1 MADVADMLL
10 QQGFKNA
17 SEVPDVAGAMTKGAQ
32 LAESINQ
39 IQLSRAQF
47 EQQKQQQ
54 YVAKIEK
61 FSSLYETAAKLPPG
75 SARNNLYKTVIPKT
89 RDALGLQAEF
99 PDDSLQMINSA
110 PEVIGYLKAKV
121 EAGDMTLP
129 QLLQNMQDPQWIA
142 DNIPAAIQEKAGQD
156 LTPQVTDNMQALS
169 DAEKFRLTERNNRE
183 QSMIQAGLQADR
195 AAADDARSG
204 QKKLSEEV
212 AKQYAQYASGGGKA
226 GIKSAL
232 GNLTEAAEALDKG
245 TIQTG
250 GVSTKIPGFKSD
262 DAQSMINPEM
272 IAMKA
277 KAQGALN
284 TVLRA
289 TLGAQFTEG
298 EGQRVLN
305 QVWDDRQPPKVN
317 AQKIRSKISELRENV
332 KGAEAEFKRF
342 GFLKE
347 EGIANWKPK
356 VSGLKSKAQ
365 QLPKEEQKKFLDAL
379 SNKLNVPVGELRKE
393 LGI

>member
-129 QLLQNMQDPQWIA
+129 QLLQSMQDPQWIA
-142 DNIPAAIQEKAGQD
+142 DNIPAALQEKAGQD
-156 LTPQVTDNMQALS
+156 LTPQVTDSMESLQA
-169 DAEKFRLTERNNRE
+169 AESTRIQQAATKENARIMAQNRE
-183 QSMIQAGLQADR
+183 QAAI
-195 AAADDARSG
+195 AADERAPDVDLRKKVNADYRTWTTGGGSAAYNSYRDILKRSI
-204 QKKLSEEV
+204 KKLENNEV
-212 AKQYAQYASGGGKA
+212 VLGTKGKKIGSTLASDETSLAWLDEDAKV
-226 GIKSAL
+226 L
-232 GNLTEAAEALDKG
+232 LDD
-245 TIQTG
+245 IRG
-250 GVSTKIPGFKSD
+250 GVSIKEKTGDPNPTEMQVNRILGQIIDPKLSNKANISKMKDALKKSEMDEKTKLNEFSKYIPGVKAAPKKSFQD
-262 DAQSMINPEM
+262 LSATAQKEVV
-272 IAMKA
+272 A
-277 KAQGALN
+277 
-284 TVLRA
+284 A
-289 TLGAQFTEG
+289 TMQRTGKSEAEVRKMLGAQ
-298 EGQRVLN
+298 
-305 QVWDDRQPPKVN
+305 
-317 AQKIRSKISELRENV
+317 
-332 KGAEAEFKRF
+332 
-342 GFLKE
+342 
-347 EGIANWKPK
+347 
-356 VSGLKSKAQ
+356 
-365 QLPKEEQKKFLDAL
+365 
-379 SNKLNVPVGELRKE
+379 
-393 LGI
+393 